1 MEDAMNTSHEHV
13 AHWTVQ
19 VQLSD
24 VDGQTHARAE
34 LVTGAAA
41 SLGAVGTARLS
52 PKDTYDVPE
61 VGYELA
67 AARALAA
74 LAEELMKTARADVEG
89 ISDLEGR

>member
-1 MEDAMNTSHEHV
+1 MNTSHENV
-13 AHWTVQ
+13 AHWTVE

-24 VDGQTHARAE
+24 VDGHTHARAE
-34 LVTGAAA
+34 LVTGAPT

-52 PKDTYDVPE
+52 PKDAYDVPE

-67 AARALAA
+67 AGRALAA
-74 LAEELMKTARADVEG
+74 LAEELLKTAQADVEG